1 MTQIADDALTVWA
14 AAIRQRRKALTQRL
28 VMGAATALVFS
39 PMLGWRF
46 SATWMV
52 LYALIQFLEAE
63 VFAPVIAGKVTSP
76 TGWRGVYGDLVL
88 ILNAGFFGVM
98 AIPLWIVGGPMG
110 GIASAVLL
118 SAGMINS
125 VIMSAGS
132 MRIFACTVLPQLAI
146 FALTPLFM
154 AQMEAPP
161 HVVTAVAVGILS
173 YTVFCLN
180 TRRTL
185 FRANRAET
193 TARLEADRKRE
204 QAETAMASRSAFLA
218 AVAHDLR
225 TPISAIL
232 TGAEELER
240 GDKPGSARQQ
250 VALITDAGLMMKEL
264 LDDLLDHARLDAG
277 RMSVDSRDFDL
288 RLLLSQTARL
298 WAGPAR
304 AKGLRLRLEGA
315 RALPRMVRG
324 DAMRLRQVLNNL
336 ISNAMKFTD
345 EGSITLRLQS
355 WPDEHDA
362 HVLLIDIEDT
372 GPGMTAEQLGR
383 LFTAFD
389 QTTDGVAARFGGSGL
404 GLSISRDLI
413 ELMGGRLT
421 VRSAPGQGSIFT
433 LSVVLPRGAALEA
446 APSTL
451 APEAR
456 ATITRSLAPP
466 ALATPVPAP
475 VVAAPLQAPEP
486 IVTPAEAP
494 MDAAEAPDEAPDEA
508 PLRVLV
514 VDDHAINRRA
524 IQLILQALDC
534 EIAMAEDGMA
544 ALEACERTQFDVV
557 FMDVRMPELD
567 GRETTRRLRAGGGLN
582 AAVPVIAVTA
592 DTAPEDIAACTAAG
606 MNYFVSKPLTPG
618 ALLGALSQVLNAA
631 AVDAESAAA

>member
-14 AAIRQRRKALTQRL
+14 PAIRQRRKAMLQRL

-46 SATWMV
+46 SAIWMV

-63 VFAPVIAGKVTSP
+63 VFAPVVAGKVTSP

-88 ILNAGFFGVM
+88 ILNAAFFGVI

-154 AQMEAPP
+154 ARIGAPP

-185 FRANRAET
+185 FRASRAET
-193 TARLEADRKRE
+193 AARIEADRKRE
-204 QAETAMASRSAFLA
+204 QAEMVMASRTAFLA

-232 TGAEELER
+232 TGPEELER
-240 GDKPGSARQQ
+240 GDKPGSTRQQ
-250 VALITDAGLMMKEL
+250 VALITDAGLMMKAL

-288 RLLLSQTARL
+288 RLLVSQTARL
-298 WAGPAR
+298 WTGPAR

-315 RALPRMVRG
+315 RTLPRMVRG

-345 EGSITLRLQS
+345 DGAITLRLKA
-355 WPDEHDA
+355 WPDEHGA

-372 GPGMTAEQLGR
+372 GPGMTTAQLAR
-383 LFTAFD
+383 LFTPFD

-404 GLSISRDLI
+404 GLAISRDLI

-421 VRSAPGQGSIFT
+421 VRSTPGQGSVFT
-433 LSVVLPRGAALEA
+433 LSVVLPRGAAVEA
-446 APSTL
+446 PPATL

-456 ATITRSLAPP
+456 GTITRTLSKPRIAAREAKSAPAPAPP
-466 ALATPVPAP
+466 SEA
-475 VVAAPLQAPEP
+475 AAPLDAPVE
-486 IVTPAEAP
+486 TPRDDQDLSA
-494 MDAAEAPDEAPDEA
+494 A

-544 ALEACERTQFDVV
+544 ALEACDRTRFDVV

-618 ALLGALSQVLNAA
+618 SLLGALSQVMEEATEA
-631 AVDAESAAA
+631 AESAAA

>member
-1 MTQIADDALTVWA
+1 MTQTAAADAPTIWA
-14 AAIRQRRKALTQRL
+14 PAIRQRRKAMMQRI

-46 SATWMV
+46 SGMWLVIYT
-52 LYALIQFLEAE
+52 LIQFLEAE
-63 VFAPVIAGKVTSP
+63 VFAPVVKGKVIEP
-76 TGWRGVYGDLVL
+76 TGWRGIYGDLVL

-98 AIPLWIVGGPMG
+98 AVPLWVVGGAMG
-110 GIASAVLL
+110 GVAASVLL

-154 AQMEAPP
+154 ARMGAEP
-161 HVVTAVAVGILS
+161 HIVAAVSVAILS
-173 YTVFCLN
+173 YTAFCLN
-180 TRRTL
+180 TRRHL

-193 TARLEADRKRE
+193 EARIEADRKR
-204 QAETAMASRSAFLA
+204 AEAEAAMASRSAFLA

-232 TGAEELER
+232 IGADELDR
-240 GDKPGSARQQ
+240 GDRSGSARQQ
-250 VALITDAGLMMKEL
+250 VALITDAGLMMKAL

-288 RLLLSQTARL
+288 RALLSQTARL
-298 WAGPAR
+298 WQAPVR
-304 AKGLRLRLEGA
+304 SKGLRLRMEGA
-315 RALPRMVRG
+315 RSLPKMVRG

-336 ISNAMKFTD
+336 LSNALKFT
-345 EGSITLRLQS
+345 EAGAITLRLQS
-355 WPDEHDA
+355 WPDEHGA
-362 HVLLIDIEDT
+362 HVLLIDVEDT
-372 GPGMTAEQLGR
+372 GLGMTPDQLRR
-383 LFTAFD
+383 LFTPFD
-389 QTTDGVAARFGGSGL
+389 QTAEDVAARYGGSGL

-421 VRSAPGQGSIFT
+421 VRSTPGHGAIFT
-433 LSVVLPRGAALEA
+433 LSLVLPRGAAIET
-446 APSTL
+446 APTAL
-451 APEAR
+451 VPEAR
-456 ATITRSLAPP
+456 AAVTRVLGQTPPVTPSSPKPDPEP
-466 ALATPVPAP
+466 ALQASTT
-475 VVAAPLQAPEP
+475 VAASLPEDSQA
-486 IVTPAEAP
+486 
-494 MDAAEAPDEAPDEA
+494 DA

-524 IQLILQALDC
+524 IQLILQSIDC
-534 EIAMAEDGMA
+534 EIAMAEDGLA
-544 ALEACERTQFDVV
+544 ALEACARAPFDVV

-567 GRETTRRLRAGGGLN
+567 GRETTRRLRAGGGIN

-618 ALLGALSQVLNAA
+618 SLLGALSQVLNEA

>member
-14 AAIRQRRKALTQRL
+14 PAIRQRRKAMLQRL

-63 VFAPVIAGKVTSP
+63 VFAPVVSGKVTSP
-76 TGWRGVYGDLVL
+76 TGWRGFYGDLVL
-88 ILNAGFFGVM
+88 ILNAGFFGVL

-154 AQMEAPP
+154 TQMGAPP

-204 QAETAMASRSAFLA
+204 EVESAMASRSAFLA

-232 TGAEELER
+232 TGADELER
-240 GDKPGSARQQ
+240 GGKAGSTRQQ
-250 VALITDAGLMMKEL
+250 VALITDAGLMMKDL

-277 RMSVDSRDFDL
+277 RMSIESRDFDL

-304 AKGLRLRLEGA
+304 AKGLRLRMEGA
-315 RALPRMVRG
+315 RTLPRMVRG

-345 EGSITLRLQS
+345 EGAITLRLNA
-355 WPDEHDA
+355 WPDEHGA

-372 GPGMTAEQLGR
+372 GPGMTTAQLDR
-383 LFTAFD
+383 LFTPFD

-404 GLSISRDLI
+404 GLAISRDLI

-421 VRSAPGQGSIFT
+421 VRSTPGRGSTFT
-433 LSVVLPRGAALEA
+433 LSLVLPRGAAAETPPASLE
-446 APSTL
+446 
-451 APEAR
+451 PEAR
-456 ATITRSLAPP
+456 AVITR
-466 ALATPVPAP
+466 ALARPVAAVSAPTPEPEIIEDVPA
-475 VVAAPLQAPEP
+475 ESSS
-486 IVTPAEAP
+486 
-494 MDAAEAPDEAPDEA
+494 PDETLAEA

-524 IQLILQALDC
+524 IQLILQSLDC
-534 EIAMAEDGMA
+534 EIAMAEDGLA
-544 ALEACERTQFDVV
+544 ALEACERAAFDVV

-618 ALLGALSQVLNAA
+618 ALLGALSQVLNDAA
-631 AVDAESAAA
+631 EAAESAAA

>member
-1 MTQIADDALTVWA
+1 MTQIAADAQAIWA
-14 AAIRQRRKALTQRL
+14 PAIRQRRKAMLQRL

-46 SATWMV
+46 SATWMAMYV
-52 LYALIQFLEAE
+52 LIQFLEAE
-63 VFAPVIAGKVTSP
+63 VFAPVVAGRVQAP
-76 TGWRGVYGDLVL
+76 VGWRGVYGDLVL
-88 ILNAGFFGVM
+88 ILNAGFFGVI

-154 AQMEAPP
+154 AQMGAPP

-193 TARLEADRKRE
+193 AARLEADRKRKDI
-204 QAETAMASRSAFLA
+204 ETAMASRSAFLA

-232 TGAEELER
+232 TGAEELDR
-240 GDKPGSARQQ
+240 GAKSGAARPQ

-277 RMSVDSRDFDL
+277 RMSIESRDFDL
-288 RLLLSQTARL
+288 RNLLSQTARL

-315 RALPRMVRG
+315 RTLPQMVRG

-345 EGSITLRLQS
+345 DGAITLRLNA
-355 WPDEHDA
+355 WPDEDGA

-372 GPGMTAEQLGR
+372 GAGMTPEQLGR
-383 LFTAFD
+383 LFTPFD
-389 QTTDGVAARFGGSGL
+389 QTTEGVAARFGGSGL
-404 GLSISRDLI
+404 GLAISRDLI

-421 VRSAPGQGSIFT
+421 VRSTPGQGSVFT
-433 LSVVLPRGAALEA
+433 LSVILPRGAEGEASPPGLE
-446 APSTL
+446 
-451 APEAR
+451 PEAR
-456 ATITRSLAPP
+456 ATITRALSQPVTTAPKP
-466 ALATPVPAP
+466 ALEPAP
-475 VVAAPLQAPEP
+475 APETAATME
-486 IVTPAEAP
+486 VELSESEPAES
-494 MDAAEAPDEAPDEA
+494 

-524 IQLILQALDC
+524 IQLILQSLDC
-534 EIAMAEDGMA
+534 EIAMAEDGLA
-544 ALEACERTQFDVV
+544 ALEACERAQFDVV

-618 ALLGALSQVLNAA
+618 SLLGALSQVLEEAA
-631 AVDAESAAA
+631 AAAEAAESAAA